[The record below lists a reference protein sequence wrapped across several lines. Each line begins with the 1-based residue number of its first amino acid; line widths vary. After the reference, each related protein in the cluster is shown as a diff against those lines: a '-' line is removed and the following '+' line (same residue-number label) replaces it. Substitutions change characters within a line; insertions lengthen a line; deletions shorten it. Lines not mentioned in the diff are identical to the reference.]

1 MPLANLDWGGLDR
14 KDVQEGEDAE
24 RGEHHQ
30 EAADDKRRDA
40 MPGEDGESQEQKNDG
55 NQDVR
60 EIDLN

>member
-1 MPLANLDWGGLDR
+1 M
-14 KDVQEGEDAE
+14 QEGEDAE

-30 EAADDKRRDA
+30 KAADHKRRNA
-40 MPGEDGESQEQKNDG
+40 MPGEDGESQKQKDDG

>member
-1 MPLANLDWGGLDR
+1 M
-14 KDVQEGEDAE
+14 QEGENAE

-30 EAADDKRRDA
+30 KAADDKRRDA
-40 MPGEDGESQEQKNDG
+40 MPGEDGESQEQKDDG